1 MLKAG
6 LIRSSKSPHA
16 TPTFCIKKTVGWRI
30 VHDYRAMN
38 ECTIRLSSPMP
49 RKDSILDRM
58 SGSFWVS
65 CFDLLSG
72 YYQLRMREKD
82 ILYTAFQTPDGLY
95 EYVAIPIG
103 LSNAPATF
111 NRIVQNIFADRRE
124 SVATYFD
131 DIYVFTKPKD
141 VDSQLAAV
149 RKVFERCRDKKLFLK
164 LAKSTL
170 CAPEIPCL
178 GDFVGREGVRIDP
191 DKVQP
196 RTLRDLQSFLGTTVY
211 VQRFCRS
218 YSEISAPLFELVKSR
233 KKSALEWTEEHTKA
247 FQTLKSALSTTPVL
261 ALPDFSKPFCM
272 RTDASR
278 FAVGG
283 VLFQRSEDDSEKPI
297 AFCGR
302 KMKEAELN
310 YPTHEQE
317 MIAIV
322 HCLQIWRIY
331 LLDGSC
337 LVETDHHS
345 LERVLKQKTINRR
358 LCRWYDFLAE
368 FNLRFRY
375 IPGSINTVADAVSR
389 RPDFEIDFL
398 QQKQR
403 QLNAKENLVR
413 WISGDDSRI
422 FIPEEAIELQ
432 NAILWELRDI
442 ACATLPG
449 VEKTIVAV
457 QQRFFWKRMHRKIRN
472 YIATC
477 ESCQRNKYRTGKA
490 PGLLHPLEIPTGRWS
505 FIGMDFITGLP
516 ETKSGYD
523 TIWVIADRL
532 TKRANFIL
540 TVATISA
547 DELAE
552 LFVKEYVRHHGLPS
566 DIVSYRDSKFTSKFW
581 SSCAAILGTK
591 LNLSTAHHQRTD
603 GQVERINGILSTY
616 LRHYVSGLQDDWD
629 RYLALAEFAY
639 NNRYQ
644 SSIEMSPFVA
654 DLGYAPRFR
663 PILFFQAE
671 AKSQQ
676 SSL

>member
-1 MLKAG
+1 MEVKEGNGAVYRPQWRLSPNQEAALRDWIKTMLKAG

-16 TPTFCIKKTVGWRI
+16 TPTLCIKKTVGWRI

-82 ILYTAFQTPDGLY
+82 IPYTAFQTPDGLY
-95 EYVAIPIG
+95 EYIAFPMG
-103 LSNAPATF
+103 LSNAPATY
-111 NRIVQNIFADRRE
+111 NRIVQNIFADLRE

-131 DIYVFTKPKD
+131 DIYVFTKRKM
-141 VDSQLAAV
+141 SIHTWLL
-149 RKVFERCRDKKLFLK
+149 KVFERCRDKKLFLK

-170 CAPEIPCL
+170 CAHGIPCL

-191 DKVQP
+191 DKVRVINEWPEP

-211 VQRFCRS
+211 VQRFCRL

-233 KKSALEWTEEHTKA
+233 KKSALEWIEEHTKA
-247 FQTLKSALSTTPVL
+247 FQPLKSALSTTPVL
-261 ALPDFSKPFCM
+261 ALPEFSKPFCM

-278 FAVGG
+278 FA
-283 VLFQRSEDDSEKPI
+283 EDDSEKPI

-302 KMKEAELN
+302 EMKEAELN

-317 MIAIV
+317 MLAIV

-331 LLDGSC
+331 FLDGGC

-358 LCRWYDFLAE
+358 LCQWYHFLAE
-368 FNLRFRY
+368 FNVRFRY

-403 QLNAKENLVR
+403 QMNAVKRLQPKSLLSMIRTAQRKAGYGKGKLPNQPKGSGKFVFVEKENLVR

-457 QQRFFWKRMHRKIRN
+457 QQRFL
-472 YIATC
+472 
-477 ESCQRNKYRTGKA
+477 EEKA
-490 PGLLHPLEIPTGRWS
+490 S
-505 FIGMDFITGLP
+505 Q
-516 ETKSGYD
+516 
-523 TIWVIADRL
+523 
-532 TKRANFIL
+532 N
-540 TVATISA
+540 
-547 DELAE
+547 
-552 LFVKEYVRHHGLPS
+552 
-566 DIVSYRDSKFTSKFW
+566 SKLYS
-581 SSCAAILGTK
+581 
-591 LNLSTAHHQRTD
+591 NLR
-603 GQVERINGILSTY
+603 VLS
-616 LRHYVSGLQDDWD
+616 
-629 RYLALAEFAY
+629 E
-639 NNRYQ
+639 
-644 SSIEMSPFVA
+644 
-654 DLGYAPRFR
+654 
-663 PILFFQAE
+663 
-671 AKSQQ
+671 K
-676 SSL
+676 